1 MLSLPQLIPTQY
13 RIAGAVI
20 AAALVAIALLAT
32 GYHYG
37 AAGVQADWD
46 AKKADQKIADAH
58 ARQQQAEH
66 ITAKV
71 LRQTDIT
78 NEVDHAFSLG
88 RAALSDLYGVRN
100 DGARHHPDVPAGT
113 GTARKPDGRPA
124 DARPGAAAPA
134 PDVRDV
140 RDDEIQLIG
149 PAQPTDGE
157 CAGLRA
163 DAALTTLQL
172 LHLRA
177 WIAEQGAIP

>member
-1 MLSLPQLIPTQY
+1 MLGSSLVPNPY
-13 RIAGAVI
+13 GVI
-20 AAALVAIALLAT
+20 ARVSAVALTAVALLAT

-37 AAGVQADWD
+37 AAGVQAEWD
-46 AKKADQKIADAH
+46 AEKADQKIAEAH
-58 ARQQQAEH
+58 TRQQQAER
-66 ITAKV
+66 ITATV

-78 NEVDHAFSLG
+78 QETDHAFALG

-100 DGARHHPDVPAGT
+100 DGARHHPDVPAGA

-124 DARPGAAAPA
+124 DARPGAAAPT

-157 CAGLRA
+157 CASLRA

-172 LHLRA
+172 LHLQA
-177 WIAEQGAIP
+177 WVAEQGAIP